1 MKYRWF
7 ALFASLLGYLLIFL
21 AVKYPP
27 HCEGKENADEVRHYH
42 RGERGRGRGREGSL
56 EVLVRPQEQ
65 TVLAGPVPSPC
76 RDQQVNLVV
85 AVVSAPTNFMA
96 RSVIR

>member
-27 HCEGKENADEVRHYH
+27 HCKGKENADEVR
-42 RGERGRGRGREGSL
+42 RGRGREGSL

-65 TVLAGPVPSPC
+65 TVLAEPAPSPC